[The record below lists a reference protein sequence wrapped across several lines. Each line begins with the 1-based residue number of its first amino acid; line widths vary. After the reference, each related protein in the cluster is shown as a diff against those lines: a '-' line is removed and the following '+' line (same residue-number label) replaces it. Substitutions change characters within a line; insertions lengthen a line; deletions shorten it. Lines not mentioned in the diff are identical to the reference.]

1 MEVRKKTP
9 QEINEQLMRIMDY
22 YLCSTYRADDKT
34 RERIY
39 KKVSRID
46 KTAVGYV
53 HNIYRIAGVD
63 PIHAMPSDVNK
74 VWLNFG
80 ATKEQYTNNK

>member
-22 YLCSTYRADDKT
+22 YLCPSNMADKET

-39 KKVSRID
+39 NKVLKID
-46 KTAVGYV
+46 KTAVRFV
-53 HNIYRIAGVD
+53 DNIYKVAGID
-63 PIHAMPSDVNK
+63 PIHAMPSEINE
-74 VWLNFG
+74 VWLHFG

>member
-9 QEINEQLMRIMDY
+9 QEINEQLMRIMHY
-22 YLCSTYRADDKT
+22 YLCPTYRANEET

-39 KKVSRID
+39 KKVSKISQTACRYID
-46 KTAVGYV
+46 
-53 HNIYRIAGVD
+53 NIYKVANVD
-63 PIHAMPSDVNK
+63 KCNAMPSEVK
-74 VWLNFG
+74 IVWLYFG

>member
-22 YLCSTYRADDKT
+22 YLCPTYRANEET

-39 KKVSRID
+39 KKVSKISQTACRYID
-46 KTAVGYV
+46 
-53 HNIYRIAGVD
+53 NIYKVANVD
-63 PIHAMPSDVNK
+63 KCNAMPSEVNK
-74 VWLNFG
+74 VWLYFK

>member
-22 YLCSTYRADDKT
+22 YLCSTNRANDEV

-39 KKVSRID
+39 KKVSKINQ
-46 KTAVGYV
+46 TACRYTD
-53 HNIYRIAGVD
+53 NIYRIAGID

>member
-22 YLCSTYRADDKT
+22 YLCPTYRANEET

-39 KKVSRID
+39 NKVLKID
-46 KTAVGYV
+46 KTAVRYV
-53 HNIYRIAGVD
+53 DNIYKVAGID
-63 PIHAMPSDVNK
+63 PIHDMPSEVNK
-74 VWLNFG
+74 VWLYFK

>member
-22 YLCSTYRADDKT
+22 YLCPINRADDET

-39 KKVSRID
+39 KKYLR
-46 KTAVGYV
+46 
-53 HNIYRIAGVD
+53 
-63 PIHAMPSDVNK
+63 
-74 VWLNFG
+74 
-80 ATKEQYTNNK
+80 

>member
-22 YLCSTYRADDKT
+22 YLFHTNRADDET
-34 RERIY
+34 RKRIY
-39 KKVSRID
+39 NKVLKID
-46 KTAVGYV
+46 KTAVRYV
-53 HNIYRIAGVD
+53 DNIYKVAGID
-63 PIHAMPSDVNK
+63 PIHAMPSEVNI
-74 VWLNFG
+74 VWLYFG

>member
-22 YLCSTYRADDKT
+22 YLCPTYIANEET

-39 KKVSRID
+39 NKVLKID
-46 KTAVGYV
+46 KTAVRYV
-53 HNIYRIAGVD
+53 DNIYKVANVD
-63 PIHAMPSDVNK
+63 KCNAMPSEVNK
-74 VWLNFG
+74 VWLYFK

>member
-22 YLCSTYRADDKT
+22 YLCSTHRADEEARK
-34 RERIY
+34 RIY
-39 KKVSRID
+39 NKVLRID
-46 KTAVGYV
+46 KTAVKYV
-53 HNIYRIAGVD
+53 DNIYKVAGVD
-63 PIHAMPSDVNK
+63 PIHNTLAEVNR
-74 VWLNFG
+74 VWLHFG